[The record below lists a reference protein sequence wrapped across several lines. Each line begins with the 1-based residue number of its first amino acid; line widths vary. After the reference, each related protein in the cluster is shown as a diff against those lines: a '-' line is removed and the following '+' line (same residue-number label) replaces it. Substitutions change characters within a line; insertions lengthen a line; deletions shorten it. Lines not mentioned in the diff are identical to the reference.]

1 MIDDRR
7 ESRPSATGQALKVL
21 VVDDDPD
28 ARRALA
34 HAVMA
39 IGHKCAAARDGLEAW
54 SMHEAHPAD
63 VVVADWIMPGLSG
76 VDLCRRVRA
85 VAGDSY
91 TYFVLVS
98 ALADKQH
105 FLQGMAAGADDYM
118 TKPVDLDE
126 LEARLHSAQRVV
138 GLHKRLA
145 AKNLAL
151 RRDSQ
156 RNFEAARIDPLT
168 AVANRRQLT
177 EDLEALFGTPYR
189 LHHSAA
195 LCDVDDFKRYND
207 RFEHQAGDDAL
218 RQTAAAM
225 RRTLRQGD
233 WLYRYGGEEFLVVLR
248 DQRLDVAA
256 SAMERVRRAVE
267 DLGIA
272 HPGSPAGVIA
282 ISIGVAEL
290 TPDVY
295 TAEEWIHRA
304 DTALYRA
311 KAAGKNRVELWRR
324 PSSRPPRV

>member
-1 MIDDRR
+1 MVDDRR

-28 ARRALA
+28 ARRALTQ
-34 HAVMA
+34 AVMA
-39 IGHKCAAARDGLEAW
+39 IGHKCAAAADGREAW

-63 VVVADWIMPGLSG
+63 VVLADWVMPGLSG

-85 VAGDSY
+85 AEGDAY
-91 TYFVLVS
+91 TYFILVS
-98 ALADKQH
+98 ALRDKPH
-105 FLQGMAAGADDYM
+105 FLQAMAAGADDYM

-126 LEARLHSAQRVV
+126 LEARFYAAQRVV
-138 GLHKRLA
+138 GLQKRLA
-145 AKNLAL
+145 AKNQAL
-151 RRDSQ
+151 RRDSL

-168 AVANRRQLT
+168 AVANRRALT

-195 LCDVDDFKRYND
+195 ICDVDDFKRYND
-207 RFEHQAGDDAL
+207 RFEHQAGDEAL
-218 RQTAAAM
+218 LQTAQAI

-233 WLYRYGGEEFLVVLR
+233 GLYRYGGEEFLVILR

-256 SAMERVRRAVE
+256 RAMERVRRAVR

-272 HPGSPAGVIA
+272 HPESPAGVIT

-290 TPDVY
+290 TSDVH

-304 DTALYRA
+304 DAALYRA
-311 KAAGKNRVELWRR
+311 KAAGKNRVELWKR
-324 PSSRPPRV
+324 PSTRPPRV